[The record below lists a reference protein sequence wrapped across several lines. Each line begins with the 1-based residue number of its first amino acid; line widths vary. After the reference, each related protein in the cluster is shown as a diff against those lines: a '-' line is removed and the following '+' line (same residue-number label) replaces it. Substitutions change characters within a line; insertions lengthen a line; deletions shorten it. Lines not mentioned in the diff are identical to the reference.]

1 MPACLQVAVVLA
13 LSLPFFALSFGH
25 SVLPSTSEMDA
36 AAQQLS
42 DNIERLAPW
51 ELCVLVWG
59 VARLGYAPS
68 RQLMAVAVNQASA
81 SCWSAF
87 CVLCSILSSALHLEP
102 QPQGPE

>member
-13 LSLPFFALSFGH
+13 LTLPFFALSFGH

-36 AAQQLS
+36 AADQLS
-42 DNIERLAPW
+42 DSIDKLAPW

-68 RQLMAVAVNQASA
+68 RHLMAVAVNQASA
-81 SCWSAF
+81 TWWSAG
-87 CVLCSILSSALHLEP
+87 VS
-102 QPQGPE
+102 